1 MKLSYNTIDHDGRV
15 WVLLEGHRLA
25 KEGWPVFLFSC
36 NHSALSGTKYSTD
49 GNVCWDPP
57 KVRRPAMDWG
67 WLAGFLFLLQPLD
80 LSGYV
85 I

>member
-36 NHSALSGTKYSTD
+36 NHSTSLGTKYSAD
-49 GNVCWDPP
+49 VAVCWDPP
-57 KVRRPAMDWG
+57 
-67 WLAGFLFLLQPLD
+67 
-80 LSGYV
+80 
-85 I
+85 